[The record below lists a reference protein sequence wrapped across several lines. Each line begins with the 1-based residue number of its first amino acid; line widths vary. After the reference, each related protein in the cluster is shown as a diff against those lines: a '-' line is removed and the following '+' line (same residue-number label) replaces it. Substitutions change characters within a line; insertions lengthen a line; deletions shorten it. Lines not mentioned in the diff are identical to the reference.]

1 MARKLAM
8 LTAKNAKHF
17 LFGLIVVSVVVFLI
31 VKFTDEGFATTKV
44 VSIYLTRTS
53 AASNNVQFV
62 SSNDPNVKAI
72 PQSTANSVLLTLPDE
87 YQLQNYAIYGH
98 GSSWVKGKYDSGV
111 SATFVSLKTLP
122 VGASPASI
130 IRAGGA
136 ANVLSTQTALPRTEP
151 LSNILVTNLSQ
162 ANFAT
167 FSPTGDIANGKANIR
182 IDLTVVVP

>member
-8 LTAKNAKHF
+8 LAAKNAKYF

-44 VSIYLTRTS
+44 VSIYLTRTA

-62 SSNDPNVKAI
+62 SSTDPNVKAI
-72 PQSTANSVLLTLPDE
+72 AQSTANSVLLSLPDE
-87 YQLQNYAIYGH
+87 YQLQNYAIYGY

-162 ANFAT
+162 ANFAS
-167 FSPTGDIANGKANIR
+167 FSPTGDIANGKANLR
-182 IDLTVVVP
+182 IDLTVMIP

>member
-8 LTAKNAKHF
+8 LAAKNAKYF

-53 AASNNVQFV
+53 AASNNVNFV

-87 YQLQNYAIYGH
+87 YQLQNYAIYGY

-136 ANVLSTQTALPRTEP
+136 ANVLSTQTALPRTDP

-167 FSPTGDIANGKANIR
+167 FSPAGDIANGKANIR
-182 IDLTVVVP
+182 IDLTVMIP